1 LGELNSVIADIALDF
16 VRTAPTFA
24 YDGMEETLSVGD
36 IMVLES
42 FPEQYQIEI
51 SFTSAHGGYG
61 DRTDQMV
68 TQVLTSHTME
78 ILISE
83 GNVISAVTDGEWDE
97 LNNQYLLKA
106 P

>member
-1 LGELNSVIADIALDF
+1 
-16 VRTAPTFA
+16 
-24 YDGMEETLSVGD
+24 
-36 IMVLES
+36 
-42 FPEQYQIEI
+42 
-51 SFTSAHGGYG
+51 
-61 DRTDQMV
+61 
-68 TQVLTSHTME
+68 ME